1 MHVYTCKNQKTY
13 KDSAFFA
20 YMQIKTANSF
30 KNLPFFAFSLR
41 CEGFFTKS
49 RAKSHLP
56 WGAGRP
62 LDGIPAPC
70 TRCGRQKR
78 LRK

>member
-1 MHVYTCKNQKTY
+1 MHVHARSFQKTY

-49 RAKSHLP
+49 RAKSH
-56 WGAGRP
+56 
-62 LDGIPAPC
+62 
-70 TRCGRQKR
+70 
-78 LRK
+78 

>member
-20 YMQIKTANSF
+20 HMQIKTANSF

-49 RAKSHLP
+49 RAKSH
-56 WGAGRP
+56 
-62 LDGIPAPC
+62 
-70 TRCGRQKR
+70 
-78 LRK
+78 